1 MDQDWKTSL
10 HPNERYPFQLGG
22 KPYIWVR
29 ERVNGPLRVRSA
41 LKADGSLTAAA
52 LDRIADGK

>member
-22 KPYIWVR
+22 KPYIWT
-29 ERVNGPLRVRSA
+29 RVNGGPLEVRSA
-41 LKADGSLTAAA
+41 LKADGSLNAAA

>member
-1 MDQDWKTSL
+1 MSNTTTGL
-10 HPNERYPFQLGG
+10 HPNERLPFMLGG

-29 ERVNGPLRVRSA
+29 VNGRLETRPA
-41 LKADGSLTAAA
+41 LNDHGEFTMAA

>member
-1 MDQDWKTSL
+1 MKNWQTAL
-10 HPNERYPFQLGG
+10 HPNERHPFNLAG

-29 ERVNGPLRVRSA
+29 VNGGPLEVRSA
-41 LKADGSLTAAA
+41 LKQNGGLTLAA